1 MVTEQTTA
9 CEHPVVP
16 VEDGQHVIGIFV
28 PAKHN
33 AVALMTADGHC
44 APDRMMME
52 NKLVLAVI
60 SSLT

>member
-1 MVTEQTTA
+1 LSRVPFDGDIEQTTA

-33 AVALMTADGHC
+33 AVA
-44 APDRMMME
+44 P
-52 NKLVLAVI
+52 
-60 SSLT
+60 